1 MESEARREFK
11 LDTDENRTLSG
22 EIVEE
27 ASQQQ
32 QFCGLKKNTVAQDKR
47 ISK

>member
-1 MESEARREFK
+1 MGSEARREFK

-32 QFCGLKKNTVAQDKR
+32 QFCGLKKNSVAKHKR
-47 ISK
+47 IGK